1 MSCSVTLRGVD
12 VDGVGQ
18 RWWLRG
24 STFSWECRLVS
35 VDGERVQWLAVMVHR
50 AVTVF
55 LGFQFETLQAQAGK
69 HGDDLR
75 NTRNEIAEM
84 NRSIQRL
91 QAEIDTLKNQVGTRS
106 PVLLKVG
113 GS

>member
-1 MSCSVTLRGVD
+1 VSCSVTLRGVD

-24 STFSWECRLVS
+24 STFSWECRLES

>member
-24 STFSWECRLVS
+24 STFSWECRLES